1 MKNWSNNLSTG
12 FIIGILSPPLA
23 FYIFSLFEYRS
34 ESAIEL
40 IKGFAGRKVL
50 THIIS
55 LSVLIN
61 LPLFFTFLSSNRE
74 NAVRG
79 IIGATFIYAFVILI
93 LKLF

>member
-1 MKNWSNNLSTG
+1 MKNWSNKLFTG
-12 FIIGILSPPLA
+12 LILGILCPPLA
-23 FYIFSLFEYRS
+23 FYFFSLVEYRG

-50 THIIS
+50 THVIS

-61 LPLFFTFLSSNRE
+61 LPLFFTFLSSNRDYT
-74 NAVRG
+74 ARG
-79 IIGATFIYAFVILI
+79 IIGATLIYAFVILI

>member
-1 MKNWSNNLSTG
+1 MRNWSNKLFTG
-12 FIIGILSPPLA
+12 LIIGILCPPLA
-23 FYIFSLFEYRS
+23 FYIFSLVEYRG
-34 ESAIEL
+34 ESTIEL

-74 NAVRG
+74 FTARG
-79 IIGATFIYAFVILI
+79 IIGATLIYAFAVLI